1 MHLCQFCKIKSA
13 CFLSHFAGREDGW
26 VSDGG
31 GQIHSEGGGISKK
44 DVTAIPRGGGWE
56 GVRQRQNKKRRQVGT
71 RPEGSKTTK
80 RASGGET
87 SAKQMTK
94 NRNMAQSV
102 GKTLGDSAEAHQE
115 HPEEAHREF
124 VLFANGSYMSRS

>member
-1 MHLCQFCKIKSA
+1 MVRSIPGC
-13 CFLSHFAGREDGW
+13 
-26 VSDGG
+26 
-31 GQIHSEGGGISKK
+31 GGIRKK
-44 DVTAIPRGGGWE
+44 DVTAIPRGGKGGG

-102 GKTLGDSAEAHQE
+102 GKTPGDSAQAHQE

>member
-1 MHLCQFCKIKSA
+1 LPVLQNQICS
-13 CFLSHFAGREDGW
+13 FLSHFAGREDGW

-31 GQIHSEGGGISKK
+31 GQIHWGVGGGF
-44 DVTAIPRGGGWE
+44 
-56 GVRQRQNKKRRQVGT
+56 RQRQNKKRQQVGT

-115 HPEEAHREF
+115 HPEAHREF
-124 VLFANGSYMSRS
+124 VLFRQWQLHE